1 MSDYSRT
8 RRQILL
14 RAVEGYLEL
23 MTGDSQFGV
32 LDPVIRDRLG
42 QKALAMLE
50 GLDLSHGHRARAFS
64 LAGELYRAMER
75 YAAAIEPLK
84 QSVEL
89 VRDNL
94 TAWLS
99 LGWCYKRTQRIDLAI
114 HSLEEAMEVA
124 PSEAI
129 VHYNLACYWS
139 LAGNPRLSIM
149 YLSQAFDLDPRYR
162 DLVCKE
168 SDFDPIRE
176 HPEFQALTS
185 VIV

>member
-14 RAVEGYLEL
+14 RAVEGYLEI
-23 MTGDSQFGV
+23 MTVPSEFGV
-32 LDPVIRDRLG
+32 LDPSIRDRIGEKSL
-42 QKALAMLE
+42 ALLQ
-50 GLDLSHGHRARAFS
+50 GLDLSHGHRARA
-64 LAGELYRAMER
+64 LALTGELYRAMER
-75 YAAAIEPLK
+75 YADAIEPLK

-94 TAWLS
+94 QGWLA
-99 LGWCYKRTQRIDLAI
+99 LGWCYKRTQRLDLAI
-114 HSLEEAMEVA
+114 HALEEAMEVA
-124 PSEAI
+124 PAEAI
-129 VHYNLACYWS
+129 IHYNLSCYWS
-139 LAGNPRLSIM
+139 LAGNPRLAVM

-162 DLVCKE
+162 ELVCKE

-176 HPEFQALTS
+176 HPDFQALTS